1 MVKVSLTSDNEILQ
15 QAFTWAVDKTDLF
28 VMTGKSGMIDNEEDN
43 IKPYQPSYYA
53 GYFNRTAFYGRDFVH
68 QAVGAQM
75 VGLWDEN
82 YSMYKMFAENATLSR
97 KWYTL
102 WAMNFDGS
110 PYYMDYKDDNDFIRE
125 IPVQFE
131 LVEKAYKQYL
141 WSGDERYIYDPVM
154 WNFYTKVMTDFITM
168 HDTTGNGIAEELG
181 ERRGLSTYNER
192 DNEHA
197 IESGDAIGCQYKA
210 TIAYALMLKARGEEE
225 NARLWLQK
233 AEDIKTYFNNV
244 WSIVDGDTT
253 GEFACGIGADGTK
266 YTGFRRENTWF
277 MPMKEVTEI
286 GKRTDDCIALI
297 KENLGDGIGTHPESP
312 PNIEAYTYLPEMFY
326 KHNYKEDGWKWIQY
340 IYSQNDLPHEIK
352 SQGTN
357 GNYPEISF
365 TMISNVIEGMLG
377 VEPNGV
383 TGEAKTLPSLPQ
395 DIHQIT
401 VSDICFGKYVIH
413 LAYKDNHTVT
423 LTNNSTHTIQW
434 QCCFYGTAN
443 TLTIHDAHVP
453 TTLSSQNGNDI
464 CQATVTVE
472 AGKEITIKM

>member
-1 MVKVSLTSDNEILQ
+1 MKVSLTSDNKILE
-15 QAFTWAVDKTDLF
+15 QAFTWAVDKTPQF

-43 IKPYQPSYYA
+43 IKPYKPSYYA

-82 YSMYKMFAENATLSR
+82 YSMYKMFAENATHSR

-110 PYYMDYKDDNDFIRE
+110 PYYMDYTDDNDFIRE

-141 WSGDERYIYDPVM
+141 WSGDKRYIHDPVM

-181 ERRGLSTYNER
+181 EKRGLSTYNER

-210 TIAYALMLKARGEEE
+210 TIAYGLMLKERGEDEKSIQ
-225 NARLWLQK
+225 WLQK
-233 AEDIKTYFNNV
+233 AEDLKTYFNDV
-244 WSIVDGDTT
+244 WSLVEGDKT

-277 MPMKEVTEI
+277 MPLKEVTEI
-286 GKRTDDCIALI
+286 GKRTDNCIQLI
-297 KENLGDGIGTHPESP
+297 KENLGDGIGTHPEAP

-326 KHNYKEDGWKWIQY
+326 KHHYREDGWKWIKY

-365 TMISNVIEGMLG
+365 TMISNIIEGMLG

-383 TGEAKTLPSLPQ
+383 TGAFKTLPSLPQ
-395 DIHQIT
+395 DIHKIA
-401 VSDICFGKYVIH
+401 VKDICFGSYVVD
-413 LAYKDNHTVT
+413 LTFLDNHTVT
-423 LTNNSTHTIQW
+423 MTNKSNQAIQW
-434 QCCFYGTAN
+434 QCSFYGIKKSLLVDEMEVTTTPS
-443 TLTIHDAHVP
+443 TL
-453 TTLSSQNGNDI
+453 NGNDI
-464 CQATVTVE
+464 CETMIIVPCGKTV
-472 AGKEITIKM
+472 KIKI